1 MKLIFNDA
9 TELTVQSAD
18 VMDDMLTIKTISA
31 TVEELKKKFQDP
43 LATRKI
49 VVKERESIL
58 GTYESY
64 ENLYSITEY
73 TGGILGVAMRKKESI
88 PEVQKEIQSAMVAIA
103 QIQAQSL
110 TDSQAL
116 YVQVIY
122 PDWSGDGVAYS
133 KDYKVRHNDILYK
146 CIQTHTSQSDWAPG
160 VAPSL
165 WTAIAANDN
174 AGTKD
179 NPITVPETVTTAG
192 MEYAK
197 GKYYN
202 WNGKAYLMNRQG
214 MEDGDSVILYFAPNA
229 LVGQYFEEV

>member
-146 CIQTHTSQSDWAPG
+146 CIQTHTSQSDWAPPD
-160 VAPSL
+160 APSL
-165 WTAIAANDN
+165 FAKVLIPDTDTIPEWEQPGST
-174 AGTKD
+174 
-179 NPITVPETVTTAG
+179 NP
-192 MEYAK
+192 YAK
-197 GKYYN
+197 GDKVTH
-202 WNGKAYLMNRQG
+202 NGKTWISTA
-214 MEDGDSVILYFAPNA
+214 DGNVWEPGVY
-229 LVGQYFEEV
+229 GWEEV